1 MTVPYVLAAEG
12 DPSQAGGL
20 TGWVVSVIESLG
32 EVGVGL
38 LVALENLVPPIP
50 SEIVLSLAGY
60 LASEGRVN
68 VVWVTVAATLGSL
81 LGALLLYWLGRALG
95 EDRLRRWLDRIPLV
109 DADDL
114 NVADRWFERHA
125 RSAVLFGRMAPVVRS
140 LVSIPAGAN
149 HMPLGQFALFTAIGS
164 GVWNSLFIGGGFL
177 LGSRWQKLDQY
188 SQWFDYGIIAFFVVS
203 IGLWVTKKLRKRR
216 SRSAA
221 ARPTGSSREA

>member
-1 MTVPYVLAAEG
+1 MTVPYGLAAEG
-12 DPSQAGGL
+12 DPGQAGGL
-20 TGWVVSVIESLG
+20 VGWVASVIESLG
-32 EVGVGL
+32 EIGVGL

-68 VVWVTVAATLGSL
+68 LIWVTIAATLGSL
-81 LGALLLYWLGRALG
+81 LGALALYGLGYALG

-109 DADDL
+109 DSDDL

-125 RSAVLFGRMAPVVRS
+125 KSAVLFGRMAPVVRS

-149 HMPLGQFALFTAIGS
+149 HMPLGQFAVLTTIGS
-164 GVWNSLFIGGGFL
+164 GVWNSIFVGGGYL

-188 SQWFDYGIIAFFVVS
+188 SSYVEYALYAFFVVS

-216 SRSAA
+216 SRPAA
-221 ARPTGSSREA
+221 ARPTGSG